1 VLKVEIPARASPQT
15 PWRMTRQALYR
26 YFESMPTRTG
36 ALEDSAPISYRLV
49 LDWSRIATDTDLYAL
64 LHDEV
69 VAVTPLSLDLTSRV
83 DFAAFERDLRKE

>member
-1 VLKVEIPARASPQT
+1 
-15 PWRMTRQALYR
+15 
-26 YFESMPTRTG
+26 MPTRTG